1 MFLFSPC
8 RGLRPYGSRLD
19 FCKIGLHLVLGLI
32 WCASTPVAQAQ
43 RYPVSDIPPNL
54 LPNASAVYRN
64 HETTFRVLSLDEA
77 ELTTVHAVTIL
88 NAVGDHEAT
97 WRDYESSFVKVKS
110 LEGKLYD
117 AKGETLRSSKKS
129 DIKDY
134 GGFADYEFS
143 DVRNKI
149 LDLSSNQYPYTVE
162 FKVKKTLK
170 GFFSIPPFEVQP
182 LGVSV
187 ERASCSLIVPKDYG
201 FRWKGV
207 HTNVQPTTAPD
218 KDEVVWTWAFGQL
231 AARPDEMYTPKD
243 MDVGV
248 LIAPNQVSIEK
259 RVGNFE
265 DWNHI
270 GQFFYDL
277 NKGRTELS
285 EAMRTQALALT
296 AQATTRRDK
305 IEALYR
311 HLQQTCRYISI
322 QIGLGG
328 WQTLDA
334 QFVETKKYGDCKAL
348 SNYMKALL
356 AAVDIPSYHAVIYA
370 GDEGAPPLHDDVPIP
385 AFNHMIL
392 YVPDEDLWL
401 ECTSRTNPVGHLGD
415 FTSNRQALLLTPEG
429 GRLVRTPSPSAQDNL
444 ESAHITLDVDA
455 EGQATIQTRFLAMGE
470 RHDYYRHLNTKERKD
485 IEKAVAQE
493 VGVSVISFKKLEI
506 AAAPDTAQAVL
517 RYDLSTGSYGTR
529 SGKRLFVPLLKLH
542 PFRRSLPMDD
552 ERKAD
557 LVMRTTYAYADT
569 IVMRIPL
576 GHTLESIPNSKT
588 LESEFG
594 RYALSFQKGDSLLT
608 VVRHFSLPPVS
619 VPASRYQAAR
629 QFYLDMGKLDM
640 AQAVLVRE

>member
-1 MFLFSPC
+1 MANPSCLGF
-8 RGLRPYGSRLD
+8 Y
-19 FCKIGLHLVLGLI
+19 KIGLQLVIGLML
-32 WCASTPVAQAQ
+32 CASSTAINAQ
-43 RYPVSDIPPNL
+43 RYSVSDLPPNL
-54 LPNASAVYRN
+54 LEHAGAVYRN

-88 NAVGDHEAT
+88 NAAGDHEAT

-187 ERASCSLIVPKDYG
+187 ERASCALIVPKDYG
-201 FRWKGV
+201 FRWKGI

-218 KDEVVWTWAFGQL
+218 KDEVVWTWVFEQL
-231 AARPDEMYTPKD
+231 AARPEEPYTPKD
-243 MDVGV
+243 MDVAI

-259 RVGNFE
+259 HVGNFE

-285 EAMRTQALALT
+285 EAMKTQALALT

-305 IEALYR
+305 IETLYR

-356 AAVDIPSYHAVIYA
+356 AAVNIPSYHAVIYA
-370 GDEGAPPLHDDVPIP
+370 GDEGAPSLHDDVPIP

-392 YVPDEDLWL
+392 YVPDEALWL
-401 ECTSRTNPVGHLGD
+401 ECTSRTNPAGHLGD

-429 GRLVRTPSPSAQDNL
+429 GRLVHTPTPSPKDNL
-444 ESAHITLDVDA
+444 ESAHITLEVDG
-455 EGQATIQTRFLAMGE
+455 EGLATVQTQFLATGD
-470 RHDYYRHLNTKERKD
+470 RHDYYRNLNTKERKD

-493 VGVSVISFKKLEI
+493 VGVSVVSFKKLEI
-506 AAAPDTAQAVL
+506 VASPDTPTTVL
-517 RYDLSTGSYGTR
+517 RYNLSTGNFGTR

-542 PFRRSLPMDD
+542 PFRRSLPTDD
-552 ERKAD
+552 DRKAD
-557 LVMRTTYAYADT
+557 LVMRTTYTYADT
-569 IVMRIPL
+569 VVLHFPS
-576 GHTLESIPNSKT
+576 GYTLESAPRSKT
-588 LESEFG
+588 IESEFG
-594 RYALSFQKGDSLLT
+594 RYELSFQKADSLLT
-608 VVRHFSLPPVS
+608 VVRHFSLPAIS
-619 VPASRYQAAR
+619 VPASRYQTVR
-629 QFYLDMGKLDM
+629 QFYLDMAKLDM
-640 AQAVLVRE
+640 AQAVLVKE